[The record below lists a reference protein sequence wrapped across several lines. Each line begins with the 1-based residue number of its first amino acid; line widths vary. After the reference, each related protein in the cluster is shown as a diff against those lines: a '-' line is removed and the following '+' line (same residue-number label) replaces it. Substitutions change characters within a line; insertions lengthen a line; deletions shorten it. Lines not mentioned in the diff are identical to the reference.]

1 MTIKH
6 LLAVTVALTAAAA
19 LHAQQLHLVG
29 RTVDAS
35 DRKAVGYATAVLL
48 RDTVIVAA
56 VAADAEGRFDLGTSE
71 PAGDYELRITAV
83 GYEAAVRGVRLAE
96 PKTDAGEIELRQG
109 VDIADVV
116 VTVQKPLVVADAE
129 KMTYSVEDDPQAA
142 TSTLAEIIRKIP
154 QLSLDADGN
163 VLLNGQSDYKVLVNG
178 RTSSMYSRN
187 LKEIIQ
193 SMPASQI
200 RRIEVITNPSTKYDA
215 EGAGGIINIVTVRR
229 SDEHGYNGSVGISGQ
244 IGGQIIY
251 NPYGMFTAQMG
262 KVTLSVNAGGYS
274 YDMFRSRIGT
284 NRSEQE
290 NFDSQEQRY
299 QTKEEEGDY
308 SGSGRFAGLN
318 LSYQPDTLNL
328 VTFEAWYWGG
338 RNRNLLP
345 VRFQAADADGIPT
358 ASYLADRRNNYDYDG
373 GSAAV
378 NYEHTFGREGHT
390 LTLSDNIDLSPDRY
404 LNAYAVTEAENYTGG
419 SSLVKEDTRSIE
431 NTFQIDYCNPLTERH
446 SIEAGAKYIHRN
458 NLIWQKGVEGVAADE
473 LYTAGYTS
481 RSRMHYR
488 QNILSL
494 YAGYSLSL
502 KKISARVG
510 ARLEQTWNDAGV
522 DDTARGKYSYGN
534 DFRNL
539 IPYASFT
546 WLPAE
551 GHSLSLSYTN
561 RIRRPSIEQLSPYED
576 RTGYYSVSSGNPDL
590 RSSVFNTV
598 SFKYAYTAN
607 KWSFILSASGFFSD
621 DYIGNGSW
629 TDADGIT
636 WSRPSNDVAA
646 RTANIN
652 PTVSYRPS
660 EKFSLSWSY
669 TGGWYRYR
677 LASPRIVS
685 EGYTHSTNLNANLK
699 LWKMA
704 NLSLGG
710 DYSSGYGRLG
720 TRMESNY
727 YYYAKLS
734 QKFLKESLEVGITTY
749 NPFLGY
755 SDYTFRSETGNS
767 RSVTRRSFYRSSFG
781 FSIAYRFGKQN
792 IRVKSTN
799 RSIENDDRS
808 DGGGKG
814 GGQQG
819 Q

>member
-1 MTIKH
+1 M
-6 LLAVTVALTAAAA
+6 
-19 LHAQQLHLVG
+19 
-29 RTVDAS
+29 
-35 DRKAVGYATAVLL
+35 
-48 RDTVIVAA
+48 
-56 VAADAEGRFDLGTSE
+56 
-71 PAGDYELRITAV
+71 
-83 GYEAAVRGVRLAE
+83 
-96 PKTDAGEIELRQG
+96 
-109 VDIADVV
+109 DIADVV

-142 TSTLAEIIRKIP
+142 ASTLAEIIRKVP

-229 SDEHGYNGSVGISGQ
+229 NDEHGYNGSVGIGGQ
-244 IGGQIIY
+244 IGGQGNC

-274 YDMFRSRIGT
+274 YDTRRSRIGT
-284 NRSEQE
+284 HRSEQE
-290 NFDSQEQRY
+290 NFVSHEQRY
-299 QTKEEEGDY
+299 QTKEEENDSSC
-308 SGSGRFAGLN
+308 SGGFAGLN

-338 RNRNLLP
+338 QSLNLLP
-345 VRFQAADADGIPT
+345 VRFQAADADGAPA
-358 ASYLADRRNNYDYDG
+358 ASYLADRRSDYGYDG

-390 LTLSDNIDLSPDRY
+390 LTLSDNFDLSPDRY
-404 LNAYAVTEAENYTGG
+404 LNAYAVTGAENYAGG
-419 SSLVKEDTRSIE
+419 SSLLKEDTRSIE
-431 NTFQIDYCNPLTERH
+431 NTFQIDYCNPLTEH
-446 SIEAGAKYIHRN
+446 HGIEAGAKYIHRN
-458 NLIWQKGVEGVAADE
+458 NRIWDKGVAGVAADE
-473 LYTAGYTS
+473 LFTAGYTS
-481 RSRMHYR
+481 RNRMHYR

-510 ARLEQTWNDAGV
+510 ARMEQTWNDADV
-522 DDTARGKYSYGN
+522 DNTAQGRYSYGN

-539 IPYASFT
+539 IPYASVT

-561 RIRRPSIEQLSPYED
+561 RIKRPSIEQLSPYED
-576 RTGYYSVSSGNPDL
+576 RTGYYAVWSGNPDL
-590 RSSVFNTV
+590 RSSVINTV
-598 SFKYAYTAN
+598 SFKYAFSAN
-607 KWSFILSASGFFSD
+607 RWSFILSASGFFSD
-621 DYIGNGSW
+621 DYIGNGSR

-636 WSRPSNDVAA
+636 WSCPSNDVAA

-652 PTVSYRPS
+652 PTLSYRPS

-669 TGGWYRYR
+669 TAGWYRYR

-685 EGYTHSTNLNANLK
+685 EGYTHAMNLNANLK

-710 DYSSGYGRLG
+710 DYSSGYGWLG
-720 TRMESNY
+720 TRMEGSY

-734 QKFLKESLEVGITTY
+734 QKFLKESLEIGITTY

-755 SDYTFRSETGNS
+755 CDYITRTETASS

-781 FSIAYRFGKQN
+781 LNIAYRFGKQN
-792 IRVKSTN
+792 IRVKSTA
-799 RSIENDDRS
+799 RSIENDDTMDS
-808 DGGGKG
+808 GGKG
-814 GGQQG
+814 GGQ
-819 Q
+819 